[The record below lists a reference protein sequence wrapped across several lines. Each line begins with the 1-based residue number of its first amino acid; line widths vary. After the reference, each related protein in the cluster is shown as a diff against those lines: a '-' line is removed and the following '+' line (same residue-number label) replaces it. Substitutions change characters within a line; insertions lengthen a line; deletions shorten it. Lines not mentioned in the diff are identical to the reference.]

1 MAKELCWLAAVVESI
16 GVGITYNLDQL
27 ELQALRVETS
37 ELILRVWLTG
47 DQSGHLADQK

>member
-1 MAKELCWLAAVVESI
+1 MAKELCWLATVVESI

-27 ELQALRVETS
+27 ELQALRIETS

-47 DQSGHLADQK
+47 DESGHLADQK